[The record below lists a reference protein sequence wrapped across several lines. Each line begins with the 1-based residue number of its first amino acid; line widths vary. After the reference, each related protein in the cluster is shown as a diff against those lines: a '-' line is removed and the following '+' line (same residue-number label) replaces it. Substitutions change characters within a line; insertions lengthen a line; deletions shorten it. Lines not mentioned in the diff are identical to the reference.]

1 VSMRHSWLVYR
12 KEMLET
18 LRDRRTLIVMVVLPL
33 VLYPIMGVG
42 LTQWVGLQESRR
54 TEEPSRVALSGPY
67 WPALEQNLVA
77 AEKISVSR
85 VGGKGKGKGGKGITA
100 EDRLRAEKLDLV
112 LRVPEG
118 FDEAASSDRTVELSL
133 MLDASKD
140 RSLQARRRVMQV
152 VEALAGRLREQRL
165 ERRGLPGA
173 LVQPIATLNK
183 DVASGEAIG
192 ARIISGV
199 VPLLIVLMILL
210 GAFYPAIDPTAGEKE
225 RGTLETLLVAP
236 VPRTSLI
243 TGKFLVVA
251 SIATCTGLLNLGSIG
266 LTLGLGFGPAL
277 EAAGVAA
284 QIPWSAVALTAVA
297 IVPTALFFA
306 AVMVA
311 AASMARSFKE
321 AQNLLTPI
329 YMICMLPAMAAAIP
343 GIKLNALTALAP
355 VVNVSLLTRDL
366 IAGNLQLFPAALAVL
381 SIGVYTALA
390 LKVAA
395 RIFDSER
402 LLFAP
407 DPALRKGVD
416 GKRRVV
422 AHANPVHAGVL
433 LLIVMALI
441 LLVGQRLQARNVIVG
456 ILVTEWALIMLP
468 VLLLLRFARVELRP
482 ALALNRAHVLTLV
495 GAVLAGLSAWY
506 LVGTLVEV
514 LQQRI
519 FPMPPEMIKAFH
531 KAVLAPDRHIAL
543 DLFALALSP
552 AICEEVLFRGVLL
565 QSTRRAMSPRAAIL
579 INGVLFGLFHLSPWR
594 FIPTLLLGM
603 LLALIVLR
611 SGSLLPGVVFHFL
624 NNASAIVAGRI
635 VGVDPEGVGKA
646 SGLNPSLL
654 GLALAL
660 FCAGLW
666 LALRRRGEAAVG
678 QGGPAPDG

>member
-1 VSMRHSWLVYR
+1 VSLRHTWLVYR

-54 TEEPSRVALSGPY
+54 TEESSRVALSGPH
-67 WPALEQNLVA
+67 WPALEQDLVA
-77 AEKISVSR
+77 ADKISVSR
-85 VGGKGKGKGGKGITA
+85 AKDAKA
-100 EDRLRAEKLDLV
+100 WLRADKLDLV
-112 LRVPEG
+112 LQIPEG
-118 FDEAASSDRTVELSL
+118 FGEAAVTDGTVELGL

-140 RSLQARRRVMQV
+140 RSLQARRRVMKV

-165 ERRGLPGA
+165 ERRGLPGE
-173 LVQPIATLNK
+173 LVQPIATVDT

-210 GAFYPAIDPTAGEKE
+210 GAFYPAIDLTAGEKE

-343 GIKLNALTALAP
+343 GIKLTALTALVP
-355 VVNVSLLTRDL
+355 VVNVSLLTRDM
-366 IAGNLQLFPAALAVL
+366 IAGNLQLLPAALAVL

-407 DPALRKGVD
+407 DPSLRKGVG

-422 AHANPVHAGVL
+422 THANPVHAGVL

-482 ALALNRAHVLTLV
+482 ALALNRASMLTLV

-514 LQQRI
+514 LQQRV

-531 KAVLAPDRHIAL
+531 KAVLAPDRHLAL

-565 QSTRRAMSPRAAIL
+565 QSTRRTMSPRAAIL

-624 NNASAIVAGRI
+624 NNASAIVAGRL

-646 SGLNPSLL
+646 SAVSPSLL
-654 GLALAL
+654 GLAVAV

-678 QGGPAPDG
+678 QGDSGDPAPDG